1 MKRRILLALCATTLL
16 FAADKPDLSGTWN
29 IQLDKS
35 DFGMMPPP
43 SKMERKVAHKDPQLT
58 VTTSQASQRGERTT
72 EAKYTTDGKESEV
85 QLMGRPAKVSAKWE
99 GSALVVTT
107 KLEFQGNEMT
117 QVEKWSVSA
126 DGKTLT
132 SEGTMNS
139 PMGENKTKL
148 IFTKVQ

>member
-1 MKRRILLALCATTLL
+1 MQRRILLALCATTFLV
-16 FAADKPDLSGTWN
+16 AADKPDLSGTWN

-43 SKMERKVAHKDPQLT
+43 SKMERKVSHKDPQLA
-58 VTTSQASQRGERTT
+58 VTTLQASQRGERTT
-72 EAKYTTDGKESEV
+72 EVKYTTDGKESEV

-99 GSALVVTT
+99 GSSLVVTT

-117 QVEKWSVSA
+117 QVEKWSVSS

-148 IFTKVQ
+148 IFTKGQ